1 MYIKKGDAE
10 MDISSK
16 IKAVLSLTG
25 IKQINLMEPLKMKSP
40 QSLGN
45 KFSNNR
51 WSAEDLVTVAEYVG
65 ADIAFILP
73 DGTKISLK

>member
-1 MYIKKGDAE
+1 
-10 MDISSK
+10 MDISAK
-16 IKAVLSLTG
+16 VKAVLSLTG
-25 IKQINLMEPLKMKSP
+25 TKQIELMEPLDMKSR

-65 ADIAFILP
+65 AEIAFILP
-73 DGTKISLK
+73 DGQKITLK

>member
-1 MYIKKGDAE
+1 MHKE
-10 MDISSK
+10 VHVMDISAK

-25 IKQINLMEPLKMKSP
+25 TKQIDLMEPLEMKSR

-51 WSAEDLVTVAEYVG
+51 WSAEDLVVVAKHVG

-73 DGTKISLK
+73 DGQKISLR

>member
-1 MYIKKGDAE
+1 

-16 IKAVLSLTG
+16 VKAVLSLTG
-25 IKQINLMEPLKMKSP
+25 TKQIDLMEPLEMKSR

-51 WSAEDLVTVAEYVG
+51 WSAEDLVIVAEYVG

-73 DGTKISLK
+73 NGQKISLK

>member
-1 MYIKKGDAE
+1 MNTTA
-10 MDISSK
+10 K
-16 IKAVLSLTG
+16 IKALLSLTG
-25 IKQINLMEPLKMKSP
+25 TKQIDLMEPLGMKSR

-51 WSAEDLVTVAEYVG
+51 WSADDLVTVAECVG

-73 DGTKISLK
+73 DGQKISLK